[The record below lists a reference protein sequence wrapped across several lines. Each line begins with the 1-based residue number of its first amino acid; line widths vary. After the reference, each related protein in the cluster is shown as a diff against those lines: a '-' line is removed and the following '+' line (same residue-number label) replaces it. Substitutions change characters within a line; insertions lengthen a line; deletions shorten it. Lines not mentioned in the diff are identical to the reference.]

1 MKADPDVHR
10 HETGHE
16 RINISLTTL
25 FDALVGWALFGALTL
40 ELGVLAGRWLVLPM
54 ACEAWGESRRQLQ
67 QVRLARMGLW
77 GGLLL
82 AVSVGLYF
90 IRQVR
95 DFRDPFVPWLHD
107 ALFLLQRTE
116 WGRLW
121 LLAAIGS
128 VAVFLAFRWASRGRA
143 VGWWLATPLVLAL
156 AAFPGF
162 TGHAAG
168 EDPLRALALAA
179 DALHVWAAGGWVG
192 GLGVVL
198 YLAGSGRPDPHG
210 APPVVLG
217 DLIPPFSRVAMVSV
231 AILVLSGGFA
241 SWLHL
246 THLSD
251 LWTTSYG
258 RLLGTKV
265 GLAGV
270 VIAIGGVNARI
281 LTPRLGTSS
290 GDGALRRAATVEFA
304 LAQLV
309 LIVTALLV
317 RTSP

>member
-1 MKADPDVHR
+1 MNLGPEIHR
-10 HETGHE
+10 HEDRYE
-16 RINISLTTL
+16 RIKIPLTAL

-40 ELGVLAGRWLVLPM
+40 ELGVLAGRWLILPV
-54 ACEAWGESRRQLQ
+54 AGRAWGESERQVQL
-67 QVRLARMGLW
+67 VRIARMGLR

-82 AVSVGLYF
+82 VVAVGLYF

-107 ALFLLQRTE
+107 ALFLLQRTG

-128 VAVFLAFRWASRGRA
+128 VAVVLAFRWASRGRA
-143 VGWWLATPLVLAL
+143 IGWWLATPLVLAL

-168 EDPLRALALAA
+168 ENPLRALALVA
-179 DALHVWAAGGWVG
+179 DTMHVWAAGAWVG

-198 YLAGSGRPDPHG
+198 YLAGSGRPGPHG
-210 APPVVLG
+210 ASPVALS

-290 GDGALRRAATVEFA
+290 GDRALRRTARVEFA